1 MILYCAFLEK
11 TPTLQVH
18 NTIFFFKTSAFV
30 AKEEPQLAQPAAFR
44 DVANDN
50 EQFCAVIG

>member
-1 MILYCAFLEK
+1 
-11 TPTLQVH
+11 
-18 NTIFFFKTSAFV
+18 V
-30 AKEEPQLAQPAAFR
+30 AKEEPQLAQPAAIR